1 MTGWLA
7 LGSSVVLGSSA
18 QIFLKRGVSGA
29 GDGGLLQRCA
39 SPWVLAWAA
48 SFAAATVLW
57 ITALAH
63 LAISYAYPL
72 LGFGYVLVVL
82 LAASLLK
89 EKITMRRWMAILLI
103 AAGAV
108 IVARSH

>member
-1 MTGWLA
+1 MTSWLA
-7 LGSSVVLGSSA
+7 LGSSVVLSSSA
-18 QIFLKRGVSGA
+18 QIFLKRGVGGA
-29 GDGGLLQRCA
+29 PENSLLRRCI
-39 SPWVLAWAA
+39 SPWVLAWAV

-57 ITALAH
+57 IAALSR

-82 LAASLLK
+82 LAAALLK
-89 EKITMRRWMAILLI
+89 EKITARRWIAILLI
-103 AAGAV
+103 ATGAV